1 MKFRIETAVRANK
14 EIPQEKNV
22 SFLAN
27 MFSMVLLLSVLFVG
41 GIVHK
46 YIFASIRHCIV
57 TNQPIT
63 TISIY
68 LGRSISKYRRSL
80 LWNKLMKKGSL
91 VLSIKL
97 KSHSLLGR

>member
-27 MFSMVLLLSVLFVG
+27 MFSVVLLLSVLFVG

-46 YIFASIRHCIV
+46 YILKKPDLFHINIIKQQIKNWFRE
-57 TNQPIT
+57 
-63 TISIY
+63 
-68 LGRSISKYRRSL
+68 
-80 LWNKLMKKGSL
+80 NK
-91 VLSIKL
+91 
-97 KSHSLLGR
+97 

>member
-27 MFSMVLLLSVLFVG
+27 MFSVVLLLSVLFVG

-46 YIFASIRHCIV
+46 Y
-57 TNQPIT
+57 N
-63 TISIY
+63 
-68 LGRSISKYRRSL
+68 
-80 LWNKLMKKGSL
+80 
-91 VLSIKL
+91 
-97 KSHSLLGR
+97 